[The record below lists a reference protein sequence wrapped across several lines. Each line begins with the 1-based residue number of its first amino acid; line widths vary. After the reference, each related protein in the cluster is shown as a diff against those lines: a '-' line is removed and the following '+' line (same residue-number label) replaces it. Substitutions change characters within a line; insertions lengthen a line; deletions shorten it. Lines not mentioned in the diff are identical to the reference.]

1 MGAPPGPHVPRNDL
15 SEDGGAPQAAQGAM
29 PLALTAVA
37 VPIIAVALLLDK
49 QGNRVHGSRGALEHR
64 LERVANQRNLGQGN
78 NAEEG
83 ANKPVL
89 NSRYAL
95 FRFY

>member
-1 MGAPPGPHVPRNDL
+1 MCQEMICRKTA
-15 SEDGGAPQAAQGAM
+15 AQFKAAQGAM
-29 PLALTAVA
+29 PLAVPIAVPIAVA
-37 VPIIAVALLLDK
+37 VSIIAVALLLGN
-49 QGNRVHGSRGALEHR
+49 QGNRVHGGRRALEHR
-64 LERVANQRNLGQGN
+64 LERGASQRNLGQGN

-83 ANKPVL
+83 ANKPIF